1 MKLKYKNP
9 VIEDMVSGWSHV
21 LGVVLA
27 VVGTIAIVIHNYPNV
42 DSWRFFSTLVFGL
55 SLILMYTTSSAYHL
69 CRSEERKKKLRKLD
83 HSAIYVL
90 IAGTYTPFCLI
101 TLRESGSLGWII
113 FSLTWAVAIIG
124 ILLSYKRMKS
134 NVSLVKTV
142 GYVAMGAIIFSV
154 LPSFFGVLEANNN
167 EKALYWILAGGA
179 FYILGCVP
187 YMFSKYSGMHTIWH
201 FFVMGGSA
209 CHYIAIWSL

>member
-1 MKLKYKNP
+1 MKYKNP
-9 VIEDMVSGWSHV
+9 VTEDILSGWSHI

-27 VVGTIAIVIHNYPNV
+27 IIGTIAIVMKNYPIS
-42 DSWRFFSTLVFGL
+42 DSWRFWSTLIFGL
-55 SLILMYTTSSAYHL
+55 SLILMYSTSSAYHL
-69 CRSEERKKKLRKLD
+69 CRSDSRKKKLRKLD

-101 TLRESGSLGWII
+101 TLRESGSLGWLI
-113 FSLTWAVAIIG
+113 FALTWSIAIIG
-124 ILLSYKRMKS
+124 ILLSYRRMKS
-134 NVSLVKTV
+134 SVSLVKTI
-142 GYVAMGAIIFSV
+142 GYIAMGTVILAVTPTF
-154 LPSFFGVLEANNN
+154 LEILQTNNN
-167 EKALYWILAGGA
+167 EKAFYWIVAGGV

-187 YMFSKYSGMHTIWH
+187 YMLSKYKGMHTVWH